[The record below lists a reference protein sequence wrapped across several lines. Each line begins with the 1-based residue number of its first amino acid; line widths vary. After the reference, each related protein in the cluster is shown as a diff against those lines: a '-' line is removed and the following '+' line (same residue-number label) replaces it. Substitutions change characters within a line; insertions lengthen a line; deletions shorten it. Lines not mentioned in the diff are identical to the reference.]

1 MSKQTTVEWI
11 ESKLNSVK
19 PTDFCS
25 IEDVKDWVKQAK
37 EMEKEQNARQ
47 YKKGWDEGTDALYKE
62 VRKIYDANKIFYNID
77 S

>member
-1 MSKQTTVEWI
+1 MSKQTVVEWFEEQYMKGTTI
-11 ESKLNSVK
+11 LPVL
-19 PTDFCS
+19 FQ
-25 IEDVKDWVKQAK
+25 QAK